1 MGFIKPDEGKCT
13 ILNQDCFK
21 KAHIIQNQV
30 GYLAGEI
37 AFINDMSAKDYINF
51 IADMK
56 KIKDRNRIDELLKIF
71 ELETNVKIKKMS
83 KGMKQKVGIVT
94 AFMGSPEVLI
104 LDEPTSGLDPLMQ
117 NKFVELLL
125 EEKKKGTTI
134 FISSH
139 MLEEIEKTCDR
150 TAIIRNDI
158 TGDIICCHPFP

>member
-1 MGFIKPDEGKCT
+1 METIIELKKLTKNFGNQKGVFNVNLDIKKGEIFGYLGPNGAGKSTTIRQMMGFIKPDEGKCT

-104 LDEPTSGLDPLMQ
+104 LLFM
-117 NKFVELLL
+117 VMLLV
-125 EEKKKGTTI
+125 EKK
-134 FISSH
+134 H
-139 MLEEIEKTCDR
+139 
-150 TAIIRNDI
+150 
-158 TGDIICCHPFP
+158 